1 MKINKY
7 AYMIGNE
14 TIHSEQ
20 VQAGNEILD
29 CLGNGI
35 RNPLLVAQPQQGKTG
50 VAIYVLD
57 RFIKD
62 AKARGLSC
70 QAIYLINLGDNE
82 LRKQTCLRLRKA
94 HLDDDVIVIHRN
106 DIDDREIDIDFDK
119 ILIIMDECHYA
130 IDKGSPV
137 HKFLLEHGID
147 YGNPVGN
154 WKNDSVNILSI
165 SATPFAHSI
174 REATQSGAFH
184 SIPLP
189 MNPNYYSLAQ
199 MMEDKRL
206 IQSMPIV
213 AGKRRVT
220 PFMDAIMA
228 QFCEDCEVRGNGYFV
243 IRQNGT
249 RSHAIRDH
257 ILRTYGNDIRI
268 EGYSTNADDE
278 GDIDELDEVLA
289 IEPEKPTV
297 VLIRGTL
304 RAGKTL
310 KTTKF
315 LRGWY
320 ESSSAKSDAKLQA
333 LRSLGYASDDGHSKF
348 NDVFPVYCNMR
359 ELQEEITFYENLLG
373 EDGTFVVPSGIR
385 NRATHS
391 QKIVYDY
398 EQLVFGNCPT
408 VDEVNAECLRL
419 GISVDPLKKGITRHT
434 VSENNTINIPRA
446 LQNNSGYQ
454 QSTPE
459 NYLAFHVDVANENF
473 FGDWEQLQNEKPHL
487 IGKWVVPAIK
497 DALGKKAVRNP
508 NTLIKETTIFAQ

>member
-1 MKINKY
+1 MKTNKY
-7 AYMIGNE
+7 AYIIGNE
-14 TIHSEQ
+14 KIHSEQ

-62 AKARGLSC
+62 AKARGLAY
-70 QAIYLINLGDNE
+70 QAIYLINLSDNE
-82 LRKQTCLRLRKA
+82 LRKQTRLRLRKA

-106 DIDDREIDIDFDK
+106 DIDDHEIDTDADR
-119 ILIIMDECHYA
+119 ILIVMDECHYA

-137 HKFLLEHGID
+137 HKFLLQHGIN
-147 YGNPVGN
+147 YGNPVDT
-154 WKNDSVNILSI
+154 WENDSVSILSI

-174 REATQSGAFH
+174 REATEAGAFH

-189 MNPNYYSLAQ
+189 MNENYYSLSQ
-199 MMEDKRL
+199 MMEDGRL
-206 IQSMPIV
+206 IQSLPIV
-213 AGKRRVT
+213 AGKRRAT
-220 PFMDAIMA
+220 PFMDGIMV
-228 QFCEDCEVRGNGYFV
+228 QFLEDCEVHGNGYFV

-257 ILRTYGNDIRI
+257 VLRTYGNDVRV

-278 GDIDELDEVLA
+278 GDIDELDEALA
-289 IEPEKPTV
+289 IAPEKPTV

-310 KTTKF
+310 KTTKH

-333 LRSLGYASDDGHSKF
+333 LRPLGYASDDGHSKF
-348 NDVFPVYCNMR
+348 DDVFPVYCNMR
-359 ELQEEITFYENLLG
+359 EVQEEIAFYQNLLG
-373 EDGTFVVPSGIR
+373 EDGSFVVPSGIR
-385 NRATHS
+385 NKSSHGL
-391 QKIVYDY
+391 KHEY
-398 EQLVFGNCPT
+398 EQLVFDAKPSL
-408 VDEVNAECLRL
+408 DEIRTECANRNLTIPDSVESIMVLYTRSHNREPVTRQL
-419 GISVDPLKKGITRHT
+419 FTNTGYPQGHAGEIVVISVNGP
-434 VSENNTINIPRA
+434 N
-446 LQNNSGYQ
+446 Q
-454 QSTPE
+454 
-459 NYLAFHVDVANENF
+459 NF

-487 IGKWVVPAIK
+487 IGKWVVPVK
-497 DALGKKAVRNP
+497 TDRKAARNP